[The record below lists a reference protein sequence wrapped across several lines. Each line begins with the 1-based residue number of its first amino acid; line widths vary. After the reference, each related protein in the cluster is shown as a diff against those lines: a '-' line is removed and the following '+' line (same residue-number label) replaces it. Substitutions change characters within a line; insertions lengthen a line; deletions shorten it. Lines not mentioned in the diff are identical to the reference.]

1 MFDTI
6 MNPSILTNFHRQV
19 THYSSKCHSMSEKI
33 FYIFFIAAFF
43 TCSFLQAQRI
53 GRHDESWKTIRTE
66 HFDIIVSAEQQ
77 DLGLHYAHAAEKAY
91 QNLST
96 VFTNLTEKIVLVVND
111 TTDVINGYATR
122 IPYPHIMAY
131 SVPTNEHDSL
141 SEAGDWARELITHEL
156 THILQFEPATGFY
169 TYLRPIFGTIIAP
182 NMLTP
187 LWWKEGMAVEMETQ
201 FSPRG
206 RLRSTYQDA
215 TIRSFVLDNKLNL
228 YDLPQANEVLPSWP
242 YGSRPYL
249 FGSLFFSQLNFDTKN
264 IKSTGILANRQGELL
279 PYFIEL
285 PMYELTNG
293 SYEMQY
299 KAAIRNAEINSL
311 EQIKVLKTVTPS
323 EAQPIEQ
330 KNEASYQPSYSDK
343 FKLLAYIENIEG
355 ENSLVVLDENNKKIE
370 RKNLPSGQILSI
382 DFHPTEKKIL
392 YTLTEQVDS
401 EHTFSDLYIYDIEQ
415 DLVERISFSQR
426 ARSARYS
433 DNGEQAV
440 FITTFSGQ
448 TQIRTAD
455 LKTKE
460 VNFVINS
467 TFETRYES
475 PIFWNEQTLLASK
488 VDPNGIYR
496 LVKIDLK
503 SQVESPINL
512 DFPQIRFLNK
522 INTSLYFVSSKN
534 GVNNIYISKDLAHA
548 KPVSHVLGGIW
559 SYDVSTDETNSWVS
573 LLTSSGFKISKLKL
587 NTLTQELPV
596 INNRI
601 QNRYAYN
608 ETEYVYKKYPVSDYQ
623 ASSYILPSYWIPF
636 ISTNSSSKGVFLQ
649 AQTTGHDPLNKHQ
662 YALSASYDSEL
673 NKGNFSGA
681 YTNSTQKIPFL
692 LSSIVQNRAMGATTD
707 IVETTTYAA
716 SLLPD
721 VFSINKN
728 LIFQIGAQLQD
739 TYFMTRSQHWGPF
752 AQLSYKNYE
761 QNIFQISPQSGWGS
775 LLKFE
780 KNYKST
786 DETDTVAQNYEKA
799 FVSWIGFA
807 SPWLPKHHA
816 LKAKVSGLMTFS
828 SVLGRFGSSSSSS
841 FIESDGL
848 APQFVMRG
856 YTPAQFFG
864 RNMWNTNLEYRFPV
878 SQLER
883 GSGTNAYF
891 LKRISGAV
899 IADGIGVDG
908 FGLAE
913 NLAYQSMKANESIW
927 NTGLEL
933 KLESTIGY
941 ILPMSFV
948 LGYYFPHSPLFA
960 SDSKLGLSL
969 QIGGF

>member
-1 MFDTI
+1 

-19 THYSSKCHSMSEKI
+19 TQYSSKYSSMKKKI
-33 FYIFFIAAFF
+33 FLVFFIAAFF
-43 TCSFLQAQRI
+43 ACSLSLAQLRI
-53 GRHDESWKTIRTE
+53 GRHDESWKTIKTE
-66 HFDIIVSAEQQ
+66 HFDIIVSAQQQ
-77 DLGLHYAHAAEKAY
+77 DLGLHYAYAAEKAY

-169 TYLRPIFGTIIAP
+169 TFLRPIFGTIIAP

-215 TIRSFVLDNKLNL
+215 TIRSFVLENKLNM

-249 FGSLFFSQLNFDTKN
+249 FGSLFFSQLSFDTKN
-264 IKSTGILANRQGELL
+264 IKSSGILANRQGELL
-279 PYFIEL
+279 PYFIEM

-293 SYEMQY
+293 NYEMQY

-311 EQIKVLKTVTPS
+311 EQIKVLQTVPTS
-323 EAQPIEQ
+323 EVYAIEQ
-330 KNEASYQPSYSDK
+330 NNEASYQPSYSDK

-355 ENSLVVLDENNKKIE
+355 KNFLAILDENNKKIE
-370 RKNLPSGQILSI
+370 RENLPSGQILSV
-382 DFHPTEKKIL
+382 DFHPTDKKIL
-392 YTLTEQVDS
+392 YTLIDQVDPQ
-401 EHTFSDLYIYDIEQ
+401 HTFSDLYIYDIEQ

-426 ARSARYS
+426 ARGARYS

-440 FITTFSGQ
+440 FVTTFSGQ
-448 TQIRTAD
+448 TQIRTID

-460 VNFVINS
+460 IKFVINS

-475 PIFWNEQTLLASK
+475 PIFWNEQTLLVSK
-488 VDPNGIYR
+488 IDPSGTCR

-503 SQVESPINL
+503 SQVESPVYL

-522 INTSLYFVSSKN
+522 KNSSLYFVSSKN
-534 GVNNIYISKDLAHA
+534 GANNIYVSKDLVQAS
-548 KPVSHVLGGIW
+548 PVTHVLSGIW
-559 SYDVSTDETNSWVS
+559 SYDISADETNSWVS
-573 LLTSSGFKISKLKL
+573 LMTGSGFKISKLKL
-587 NTLTQELPV
+587 NAFTQDLPV

-601 QNRYAYN
+601 KNRYAYK
-608 ETEYVYKKYPVSDYQ
+608 ETEYVYKKYPIDDYS

-662 YALSASYDSEL
+662 YALAASYDSEL
-673 NKGNFSGA
+673 NKGNFNGA
-681 YTNSTQKIPFL
+681 YTNSTQKIPFV
-692 LSSIVQNRAMGATTD
+692 LSSIVQNRALGAAVD
-707 IVETTTYAA
+707 IVETTTHAA

-728 LIFQIGAQLQD
+728 MTFQIGAQLQN

-761 QNIFQISPQSGWGS
+761 QNIFQISPQSGWGG

-780 KNYKST
+780 KNYKLS
-786 DETDTVAQNYEKA
+786 DETDTAAQDYEKA

-828 SVLGRFGSSSSSS
+828 SVLPPFGSSSSSS
-841 FIESDGL
+841 FIENDGL

-856 YTPAQFFG
+856 YSPAQFFG
-864 RNMWNTNLEYRFPV
+864 RSMWNTNLEYRFPV

-899 IADGIGVDG
+899 VADGIGVDG

-913 NLAYQSMKANESIW
+913 NLTYHSMKTNESIW

-941 ILPMSFV
+941 ILPMNFV

-960 SDSKLGLSL
+960 SSSQLGLSL